1 MKNINR
7 IVFSTLAAAAIA
19 ASTVIPA
26 AAAQETPSATK
37 SHSSRHSQILIQLQ
51 DRFGTHSWL
60 WDLICSWDPG
70 CSTPEEKP
78 EVPEEKPDVPAP
90 EIPDVPAPE
99 SPMPEAPDSSVP
111 ENRPEPDAPSAVV
124 HAYEKKV
131 VDLVN
136 VQRAKHGLSPLALSE
151 DLCVKARIKS
161 KDMATNNYF
170 SHNSPTYGS
179 PFDMMKALGISY
191 RSAGENIAMGYATP
205 EAVVTAWMNSQGH
218 RENILSTKY
227 TSIGV
232 GYIADGGYWAQWFI
246 G

>member
-1 MKNINR
+1 MKKINR
-7 IVFSTLAAAAIA
+7 IVCSTLAAAAIA
-19 ASTVIPA
+19 TSAVIPA
-26 AAAQETPSATK
+26 AAAKEGPAVTK
-37 SHSSRHSQILIQLQ
+37 NRSEKHTQILIQLQ
-51 DRFGTHSWL
+51 EQFGCRNWL
-60 WDLICSWDPG
+60 WDLICGNRPG
-70 CSTPEEKP
+70 GSAPDTSPDEKP
-78 EVPEEKPDVPAP
+78 ELPDQIPDAPAPELPESSIPDHKPDV
-90 EIPDVPAPE
+90 DVP
-99 SPMPEAPDSSVP
+99 SS
-111 ENRPEPDAPSAVV
+111 AV

-136 VQRAKHGLSPLALSE
+136 AQRAKNGLSPLTISE

-161 KDMATNNYF
+161 RDMATNNYF

-232 GYIADGGYWAQWFI
+232 GYIADGGYWTQWFI

>member
-1 MKNINR
+1 MKNFNR
-7 IVFSTLAAAAIA
+7 IVISTLAAAAIA
-19 ASTVIPA
+19 TSAVIPA
-26 AAAQETPSATK
+26 AAAHETSAVTK
-37 SHSSRHSQILIQLQ
+37 SRSEKHTQILIQLQ
-51 DRFGTHSWL
+51 DQFGSRSWL
-60 WDLICSWDPG
+60 WNLICGNKPG
-70 CSTPEEKP
+70 GSAPDTSPEEKP
-78 EVPEEKPDVPAP
+78 EQPDQTPDAPAP
-90 EIPDVPAPE
+90 ELPENSIPDDKPE
-99 SPMPEAPDSSVP
+99 VDSPSS
-111 ENRPEPDAPSAVV
+111 AV
-124 HAYEKKV
+124 HAYEKQV

-136 VQRAKHGLSPLALSE
+136 AQRAKNGLSPLALSE

-161 KDMATNNYF
+161 NDMATNNYF

-179 PFDMMKALGISY
+179 PFDMMKALGVSY

-232 GYIADGGYWAQWFI
+232 GYIADGGYWTQWFI